1 MTITSRLLALIAGVC
16 LWIGVAH
23 ADLDHIKQAAEAGD
37 AQAQLELGMLYQFG
51 YHYKDNEVPALT
63 WYTLS
68 ANQGNARAAKLRD
81 DLMGKMKPAE
91 IEQAMEQVKQFK
103 PSGTM
108 PPAGAAPAAEP
119 APAPAAPE
127 AAVPPASTPPAEAPQ
142 TAPPATEPAPAAAA
156 PDAAAAPPPPEA
168 PEPK

>member
-1 MTITSRLLALIAGVC
+1 MTITTRLLALIAGVC

-37 AQAQLELGMLYQFG
+37 AQAQLELGMLFQFG
-51 YHYKDNEVPALT
+51 YRYKDNEVPALT

-81 DLMGKMKPAE
+81 ELMGKMKPAE

-103 PSGTM
+103 PTGAM
-108 PPAGAAPAAEP
+108 PPAAASPAAEP
-119 APAPAAPE
+119 APAAPTAPE
-127 AAVPPASTPPAEAPQ
+127 TAAPPASTPAAESAVPQ
-142 TAPPATEPAPAAAA
+142 AAPPAAEPAPAAAA
-156 PDAAAAPPPPEA
+156 PAPSPPEA

>member
-1 MTITSRLLALIAGVC
+1 MTITARLLSIIAGVC
-16 LWIGVAH
+16 LWVGVAH
-23 ADLDHIKQAAEAGD
+23 ADLDHIRRAAEAGD

-51 YHYKDNEVPALT
+51 YHFKDNEVPALT

-68 ANQGNARAAKLRD
+68 ANQGNARAAKMRD

-103 PSGTM
+103 PSGAVPAAATPTESAPAPSTPVAAPET
-108 PPAGAAPAAEP
+108 PPAAAPAGTPAEP
-119 APAPAAPE
+119 APPA
-127 AAVPPASTPPAEAPQ
+127 
-142 TAPPATEPAPAAAA
+142 TAPPVA
-156 PDAAAAPPPPEA
+156 PDVAPPPPEA